1 MSPKLWT
8 VKEVAEYLHL
18 APGTIYHFL
27 SEHKLPHF
35 RISARCVRFDPK
47 AIEEWVAQRTEE
59 PEAE

>member
-1 MSPKLWT
+1 MSSTLWD
-8 VKEVAEYLHL
+8 VDQVAEYLRL

-27 SEHKLPHF
+27 SEHKLPCV